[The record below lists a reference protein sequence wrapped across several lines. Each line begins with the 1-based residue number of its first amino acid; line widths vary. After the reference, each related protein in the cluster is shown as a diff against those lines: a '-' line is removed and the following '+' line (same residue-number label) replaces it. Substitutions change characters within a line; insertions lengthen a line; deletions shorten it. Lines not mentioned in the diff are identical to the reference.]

1 MVTNIPACFIME
13 CVKARE
19 NFEPKLVIIIKE
31 SGKTVKKMVKAKKST
46 KME

>member
-1 MVTNIPACFIME
+1 MNIPVCFIME

-19 NFEPKLVIIIKE
+19 NFEPKLVIITKE
-31 SGKTVKKMVKAKKST
+31 SGKTAKKMVKEKKSI